1 MTAEVVSIG
10 TELLLGQT
18 IDSNAALLGAR
29 IAELG
34 VSCYRRQTVGDNLS
48 RCVEALRTALD
59 RADVVITIGGLG
71 PTQDDLTRDA
81 IAEALGDPLH
91 QDEAIVEHLRTVFA
105 HRRIPWVD
113 SQLRQ
118 AQRPDCATPIPNPN
132 GTAPGLICEKDGKVV
147 IALPGPPNEFVP
159 MVEGPVRDYL
169 AKRATGFTIHSRIVR
184 VCSMGESVVEH
195 TLRDLMDQESP
206 TVAPYAKLGEVHVR
220 VTARAADR
228 EAAEALLA
236 PTLVEI
242 ESRLGRHAFGHDDVS
257 LEEAVIGAFRE
268 RKQTLSVAESLTGGG
283 IGARLTS
290 VAGASKVFLGGAIAY
305 NRDLKQ
311 ALLGIPTSVIR
322 QFGTVSEECAKA
334 MAEGAHRAF
343 GSDVALAVTG
353 NAGPDVDG
361 EGAPVGRVF
370 LAVAGPGGT
379 TVDRHDFV
387 GGRAAVR
394 QRTAQ
399 AALAKLWFLE

>member
-1 MTAEVVSIG
+1 MTAEIVSIG

-18 IDSNAALLGAR
+18 VDTNAAFLGGRLAQ
-29 IAELG
+29 LG
-34 VSCYRRQTVGDNLS
+34 LSCYRRQTIGDNHA
-48 RCVEALRTALD
+48 RCVETLRTALE
-59 RADVVITIGGLG
+59 RADVVVTIGGLG
-71 PTQDDLTRDA
+71 PTQDDLTREA
-81 IAEALGDPLH
+81 IAEALGDPLVP
-91 QDEAIVEHLRTVFA
+91 DEAVVAHLRTVFA

-118 AQRPDCATPIPNPN
+118 AMRPGCGRPVENPN
-132 GTAPGLICEKDGKVV
+132 GTAPGLICEKGGKVV
-147 IALPGPPNEFVP
+147 IALPGPPNEFIP
-159 MVEGPVRDYL
+159 MVEGPVGAYL
-169 AKRATGFTIHSRIVR
+169 GQLAGGVVIHSRIVR
-184 VCSMGESVVEH
+184 VCAMGESVVEH
-195 TLRDLMDQESP
+195 KLRDLMKQDSP

-228 EAAEALLA
+228 SAAEAVLR
-236 PTLVEI
+236 PTLDEI
-242 ESRLGRHAFGHDDVS
+242 ERRLGRHAFGHDDVT
-257 LEEAVIGAFRE
+257 LEEAVIGAFLA

-311 ALLGIPTSVIR
+311 ALLSIPTSVIR
-322 QFGTVSEECAKA
+322 QFGTVSEECARA
-334 MAEGAHRAF
+334 MVEGAHRAF

-361 EGAPVGRVF
+361 AGAPVGRVF
-370 LAVAGPGGT
+370 IAVAGPGGT
-379 TVDRHDFV
+379 TVDRHDFI

-399 AALAKLWFLE
+399 AALAKIWFLD